1 MSVGTVLDL
10 HVHSAQ
16 GSSDSS
22 LQVSELVSDARRL
35 GMGVNLSEHNRTWE
49 LFKLSA
55 LREESGLVMCRGME
69 VTTDMGH
76 MIVIGLD
83 QYYSGIRN
91 ARRLSEVCR
100 EREAFL
106 IVAHPF
112 RHMLVP
118 KPGASEAPFT
128 MSPQEA
134 AETME
139 VFSLVDGIE
148 VGNGG
153 TAPEENAFAYRVA
166 EILGKPM
173 TGGSDAHS
181 TSGFGSFTTVF
192 GEELTEDK
200 DIIEALHDR
209 AATCYTGLHIGAF
222 KPYIPDPA

>member
-22 LQVSELVSDARRL
+22 LQVSELVSEARRL

-55 LREESGLVMCRGME
+55 LREESGIVMCRGME

-100 EREAFL
+100 ERGAFL

-118 KPGASEAPFT
+118 KPGASEAPFA

-139 VFSLVDGIE
+139 VFGLVDGIE

-181 TSGFGSFTTVF
+181 TAGFGSFTTVF
-192 GEELTEDK
+192 DDELTEDK
-200 DIIEALHDR
+200 EIIEALHDR
-209 AATCYTGLHIGAF
+209 AATCYSGLHIGAF
-222 KPYIPDPA
+222 KPYVPDPA

>member
-1 MSVGTVLDL
+1 MPVGTILDL

-22 LQVSELVSDARRL
+22 LQIGELVSEARRL

-49 LFKLSA
+49 MFKLAS
-55 LREESGLVMCRGME
+55 LREESGLVIARGME

-76 MIVIGLD
+76 IIAIGLD

-91 ARRLSEVCR
+91 ARRLSEVSR
-100 EREAFL
+100 ERGAFL
-106 IVAHPF
+106 VVAHPF

-118 KPGASEAPFT
+118 KPGASEPPFT
-128 MSPQEA
+128 MTPDEA

-139 VFSLVDGIE
+139 VFTLVDGIE

-153 TAPEENAFAYRVA
+153 TAPEENAYAYRVA

-181 TSGFGSFTTVF
+181 TSGFGSYTTVF
-192 GEELTEDK
+192 DDAVTADK
-200 DIIEALHDR
+200 EIVEALHDG
-209 AATCYTGLHIGAF
+209 AVTCYTGLHIGAF
-222 KPYIPDPA
+222 KPFIPDPS

>member
-1 MSVGTVLDL
+1 MSPGTVLDL

-22 LQVSELVSDARRL
+22 LQVSELVSEARRL

-49 LFKLSA
+49 MFKLSA
-55 LREESGLVMCRGME
+55 LREESGLVLTRGME

-76 MIVIGLD
+76 MIVLGLD
-83 QYYSGIRN
+83 QYYSGIRS
-91 ARRLSEVCR
+91 ARRLSEMCR
-100 EREAFL
+100 ERGAFL

-112 RHMLVP
+112 RHLLVP
-118 KPGASEAPFT
+118 RPGSSEPPFSL
-128 MSPQEA
+128 SPAEA

-139 VFSLVDGIE
+139 VFRLVDGIE

-166 EILGKPM
+166 EVLGKPM

-192 GEELTEDK
+192 EDELTSDK
-200 DIIEALHDR
+200 EIIEALHDG
-209 AATCYTGLHIGAF
+209 AGTCYTGLHIGAF
-222 KPYIPDPA
+222 KPFVPDPV